1 MMMTFAGGITGFLWS
16 LMMIVGMTLPILLVI
31 WALSA
36 VGERV
41 TERNTSAPT
50 PLEVL
55 KTRLA
60 KGEITVDDFQR
71 LKEPMT

>member
-1 MMMTFAGGITGFLWS
+1 MMMTFAGGITGFFWS

-36 VGERV
+36 VGQR
-41 TERNTSAPT
+41 TTARKTSNPT

-55 KTRLA
+55 KARLA

-71 LKEPMT
+71 LKEQLT

>member
-1 MMMTFAGGITGFLWS
+1 MMMTFADGITGFLWS
-16 LMMIVGMTLPILLVI
+16 LMMIVGMTLPILLMI

-41 TERNTSAPT
+41 AERKTSGS
-50 PLEVL
+50 
-55 KTRLA
+55 TRLD

-71 LKEPMT
+71 LRNQ

>member
-36 VGERV
+36 VGER
-41 TERNTSAPT
+41 TISRKISAPT

-55 KTRLA
+55 KARLA
-60 KGEITVDDFQR
+60 KGEITMDDFQR
-71 LKEPMT
+71 LKEQLT

>member
-1 MMMTFAGGITGFLWS
+1 MMMTFAGGITGFFWS
-16 LMMIVGMTLPILLVI
+16 LMMIVSMTLPILLLI
-31 WALSA
+31 WALAA
-36 VGERV
+36 VGERAAV
-41 TERNTSAPT
+41 GKINAPT

-71 LKEPMT
+71 QRQQMT

>member
-1 MMMTFAGGITGFLWS
+1 MLMTFAGGIAGFFWS

-36 VGERV
+36 VGERAAAGKNS
-41 TERNTSAPT
+41 TPT

-60 KGEITVDDFQR
+60 KGEITVDDFQSQ
-71 LKEPMT
+71 KEQMT

>member
-36 VGERV
+36 LGERA
-41 TERNTSAPT
+41 TARKTSPT

-60 KGEITVDDFQR
+60 KGEISVDDFQR
-71 LKEPMT
+71 QKEQMI

>member
-16 LMMIVGMTLPILLVI
+16 LMMIVGMTLPSLLVI
-31 WALSA
+31 WALAA
-36 VGERV
+36 VRERIA
-41 TERNTSAPT
+41 ERKTTVPT

-60 KGEITVDDFQR
+60 KGEITLDDFQR
-71 LKEPMT
+71 LKGPMT